1 MFTFPFLSFL
11 EYSSNLANLSAC
23 LVMAVLFFSFRT
35 GHTDSKYGYGY
46 LLKCLAWAALIF
58 SAYNALAVYMSVA
71 YNNLSV
77 LKPFLI
83 PIVCYLQL
91 HLVSSALFSLVH
103 SSEKLHLRLRWLVL
117 PIIFLSLIYLIAYV
131 VENGFHLC
139 YGCYSSFLENSAA
152 KWISFLLYA
161 VILVE
166 LVFYSAFIIRQS
178 CRYREEIDDFFA
190 GNKEEKSKVLLNI
203 VYFFIVYFFIAVV
216 NFLCCGVDDSVL
228 SSYANIVLIW
238 VDTLIF
244 VLSSIKILNISRFYY
259 SVGPAFVWK
268 ERDYVDLP
276 VSENESNVELQ
287 KENTDVSNEKN
298 SDTHQ
303 ESNNE
308 RSMDAVIQEWIDLPS
323 KPYLRESI
331 TLAVAARQMNI
342 NPRLLSSFINNIY
355 HMNFN
360 SWINSLRIDEVKR
373 LINVNP
379 QQTLLTVA
387 LKTGF
392 TDASAMSRV
401 FKKFAGIS
409 PSEYRKNI

>member
-11 EYSSNLANLSAC
+11 EYSSNLANLSVC

-35 GHTDSKYGYGY
+35 GHTDRKYGYGY
-46 LLKCLAWAALIF
+46 LLKCLAWTALIV
-58 SAYNALAVYMSVA
+58 SVYDALSVYMSIK
-71 YNNLSV
+71 YNNISV

-103 SSEKLHLRLRWLVL
+103 SSDKLHLRLRWLVL
-117 PIIFLSLIYLIAYV
+117 PIIFLSLAYLIAYV

-139 YGCYSSFLENSAA
+139 YACYASFLENSVA
-152 KWISFLLYA
+152 KCISFVLYT
-161 VILVE
+161 VVLVE

-203 VYFFIVYFFIAVV
+203 VCFFIAYFFVAVV
-216 NFLCCGVDDSVL
+216 NFLCCGVDDSPL
-228 SSYANIVLIW
+228 SSYANIVLVWI
-238 VDTLIF
+238 DSLIF
-244 VLSSIKILNISRFYY
+244 VLSSMKVLNISRFYY
-259 SVGPAFVWK
+259 SVGPAFAWK
-268 ERDYVDLP
+268 EGDYVDLP
-276 VSENESNVELQ
+276 VSNNEHIAESEKEGINITNESNHDIQ
-287 KENTDVSNEKN
+287 
-298 SDTHQ
+298 Q
-303 ESNNE
+303 EFNNE
-308 RSMDAVIQEWIDLPS
+308 HTMDAVIQEWIDLPS

-342 NPRLLSSFINNIY
+342 HPRLLSSFINNIY

-373 LINVNP
+373 LINASP

-401 FKKFAGIS
+401 FKKFTGIS
-409 PSEYRKNI
+409 PSEYRKGI

>member
-11 EYSSNLANLSAC
+11 EYSSNLANLSVC

-35 GHTDSKYGYGY
+35 GHTDRKYGYGY
-46 LLKCLAWAALIF
+46 LLKCLAWTALIV
-58 SAYNALAVYMSVA
+58 AVYDALTVYMSVA
-71 YNNLSV
+71 YNNISV

-83 PIVCYLQL
+83 PIVCYVQL

-103 SSEKLHLRLRWLVL
+103 SSDKLHLRLRWLVL
-117 PIIFLSLIYLIAYV
+117 PIIFLSLTYVIAYV

-139 YGCYSSFLENSAA
+139 YGCYASFLENIVA
-152 KWISFLLYA
+152 KCISFVLYA
-161 VILVE
+161 VILLE

-203 VYFFIVYFFIAVV
+203 VYFFIAYFFVAVV
-216 NFLCCGVDDSVL
+216 NFLCCGMDDSAL

-238 VDTLIF
+238 IDTIIF

-259 SVGPAFVWK
+259 SVGPAFAWK
-268 ERDYVDLP
+268 EADYADLP
-276 VSENESNVELQ
+276 VSETEHNVESQ
-287 KENTDVSNEKN
+287 KDDTGLSNENN
-298 SDTHQ
+298 SETQQ
-303 ESNNE
+303 EFNNE

-342 NPRLLSSFINNIY
+342 HPRLLSSFINNIY

-373 LINVNP
+373 LINANP

-401 FKKFAGIS
+401 FKKFEGVS
-409 PSEYRKNI
+409 PSEYRKGI

>member
-1 MFTFPFLSFL
+1 MFTFPLLSFL
-11 EYSSNLANLSAC
+11 EYSSNLANLSVC

-35 GHTDSKYGYGY
+35 GHTDRKYGYGY
-46 LLKCLAWAALIF
+46 LLKCLAWTALIV
-58 SAYNALAVYMSVA
+58 AVYDALTVYMSVA
-71 YNNLSV
+71 YNNISV

-83 PIVCYLQL
+83 PIVCYIQL

-103 SSEKLHLRLRWLVL
+103 SSDKLHLRLRWLVL
-117 PIIFLSLIYLIAYV
+117 PIIFLSLTYVIAYV

-139 YGCYSSFLENSAA
+139 YGCYASFLENLVA
-152 KWISFLLYA
+152 KCISFALYA
-161 VILVE
+161 VILLE

-203 VYFFIVYFFIAVV
+203 VYFFIAYFFVAVV
-216 NFLCCGVDDSVL
+216 NFHCCGMDDSAL
-228 SSYANIVLIW
+228 SSYANIVLVWI
-238 VDTLIF
+238 DTLIF

-259 SVGPAFVWK
+259 SVGPAFAWK
-268 ERDYVDLP
+268 EADYAVLP
-276 VSENESNVELQ
+276 VSETEHNVESQ
-287 KENTDVSNEKN
+287 KDDTGLSNENNSETQQEFN
-298 SDTHQ
+298 SD
-303 ESNNE
+303 

-342 NPRLLSSFINNIY
+342 HPRLLSSFINNIY

-373 LINVNP
+373 LINANP

-401 FKKFAGIS
+401 FKKFEGVS
-409 PSEYRKNI
+409 PSEYRKRI

>member
-11 EYSSNLANLSAC
+11 EYSSNLANLSVC
-23 LVMAVLFFSFRT
+23 LVTAILFFSFRT

-46 LLKCLAWAALIF
+46 LLKCLAWTALIV
-58 SAYNALAVYMSVA
+58 SAYDALAIYMSVVF
-71 YNNLSV
+71 NNISV
-77 LKPFLI
+77 LKPFLM

-91 HLVSSALFSLVH
+91 HFVSSALFSLVH
-103 SSEKLHLRLRWLVL
+103 SSEKLHIRLRWLVL
-117 PIIFLSLIYLIAYV
+117 PIMFVSLIYLIAYV

-139 YGCYSSFLENSAA
+139 YGCYVSFLENSAA

-161 VILVE
+161 IILVE

-203 VYFFIVYFFIAVV
+203 VCFFIAYFFVAVV
-216 NFLCCGVDDSVL
+216 NFLCCGVEDSPL
-228 SSYANIVLIW
+228 SSYANIVLVWI
-238 VDTLIF
+238 DSLIF
-244 VLSSIKILNISRFYY
+244 VLSSMKVLNISRFYY
-259 SVGPAFVWK
+259 SVGPAFAWK
-268 ERDYVDLP
+268 EGDYVDLP
-276 VSENESNVELQ
+276 VSNNEHIAESEKEGIDITNGSNHDIQ
-287 KENTDVSNEKN
+287 
-298 SDTHQ
+298 Q
-303 ESNNE
+303 EFNNE

-342 NPRLLSSFINNIY
+342 HPRLLSSFINNIY

-373 LINVNP
+373 LINANP